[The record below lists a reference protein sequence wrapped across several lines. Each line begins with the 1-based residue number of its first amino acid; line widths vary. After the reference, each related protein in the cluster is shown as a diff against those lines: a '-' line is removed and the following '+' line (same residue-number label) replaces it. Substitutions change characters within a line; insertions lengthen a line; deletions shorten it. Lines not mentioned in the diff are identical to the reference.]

1 MKLTFRSVRL
11 FAVPLTCAMLF
22 VPAGTASAAGCANET
37 LVPNVS
43 NTAQIREATRCL
55 INQERTRLSRK
66 PLAASPALA
75 APAQSYAT
83 QMVKQGFFD
92 HVSPAGS
99 SLLMRVKHSSYVS
112 KRTPARSYKIGENIA
127 WGLYELATP
136 VQIIKSWLCSPGH
149 RDNILDRRYRD
160 IGVGVASGA
169 PEDVGDALGGTYS
182 AVFGQRSK
190 R

>member
-1 MKLTFRSVRL
+1 
-11 FAVPLTCAMLF
+11 MLF
-22 VPAGTASAAGCANET
+22 MPAGAASAAGCANET
-37 LVPNVS
+37 LVPSAS

-55 INQERTRLSRK
+55 INQERARMGRK

-75 APAQSYAT
+75 APAQSFAT
-83 QMVKQGFFD
+83 QMVKEGFFD
-92 HVSPAGS
+92 HVSPTGS
-99 SLLMRVKHSSYVS
+99 SLLMRVKHSRYVN
-112 KRTPARSYKIGENIA
+112 KRSRARYKVGENIA

-169 PEDVGDALGGTYS
+169 PEDVGDALGGDVLSRLRPALQALAGARTRHVV
-182 AVFGQRSK
+182 AR
-190 R
+190 